1 MKFAKSFISNPNAT
15 NTEEAYHL
23 QCIEMYETHCKSCI
37 NPLRVLTS
45 VDHYKGYLESLVMAY
60 YGDYNK
66 SVKFRAIKH
75 LGNDFISNYKVS
87 SKAEKTSV
95 LKGV

>member
-23 QCIEMYETHCKSCI
+23 QCIEMYETYCKSCI

-66 SVKFRAIKH
+66 SAKFRAIKH
-75 LGNDFISNYKVS
+75 LGNDFIANYKVS